1 MSIEYQLLR
10 QLVVY
15 VIISCSVLTEL
26 SSGFESGMLDNNA
39 GGSSPS
45 LIIFTAVIAESLY
58 FVPQSVM
65 LMVDF

>member
-1 MSIEYQLLR
+1 VELFT
-10 QLVVY
+10 
-15 VIISCSVLTEL
+15 CSVLTEL
-26 SSGFESGMLDNNA
+26 SSGFEVDESGMLDNKA